1 MNIKELFYLQ
11 KADRKVL
18 FFILSLAV
26 VAGIVFWAVSDKP
39 PKDNTAAVTQQP
51 LPFKRDKAR
60 FQHSEND
67 YYAVESTPVHLTTF
81 DPNTAD
87 STTLLSLGLQPWQV
101 RSIYRYRAKG
111 GVFRQPSD
119 FARLYGLTKKQYR
132 RLEPFIVIGDDYR
145 PAAELVPEHT
155 PRPADTL
162 RFSPK
167 MRVGEH
173 LSLNTAD
180 TTALKRVPGIGS
192 YYAKE
197 VVRYRARLGGYIAVE
212 QLKEIEDFPVEA
224 LRYFVLTGG
233 AVQKLRVNT
242 LSLNQLKRHP
252 YMGFYRAR
260 AILDFRRL
268 KGNLKSLAELHLLKE
283 FSAEDIARLEP
294 YLDFGTGL

>member
-11 KADRKVL
+11 KADRKAL
-18 FFILSLAV
+18 FFILGLAV
-26 VAGIVFWAVSDKP
+26 AAGIVFWAVSDKP
-39 PKDNTAAVTQQP
+39 PKDNTPVAASPTKT
-51 LPFKRDKAR
+51 FKHREAR
-60 FQHSEND
+60 FRHSENT
-67 YYAVESTPVHLTTF
+67 YYAVESTPVHLSKF

-87 STTLLSLGLQPWQV
+87 STRLLALGLQPWQV

-132 RLEPFIVIGDDYR
+132 MLEPFIVIGDDYR
-145 PAAELVPEHT
+145 PAAELVSEHT
-155 PRPADTL
+155 RRSADTL

-167 MRVGEH
+167 MKAGER

-224 LRYFVLTGG
+224 LPYFVLAGG
-233 AVQKLRVNT
+233 GVQKLRVNT

-268 KGNLKSLAELHLLKE
+268 KGNVKSLAELRLLKE
-283 FSAEDIARLEP
+283 FSPADIARLEP
-294 YLDFGTGL
+294 YLDFGVGL